1 MDARDAETRLV
12 QGAVS
17 GMRWRL
23 LQNSGLRHRDLLHP
37 TINVYVLWKPGSAY
51 LKVKGCFHIICWI
64 IDKSHV
70 PNQVKGKHCLRFLQ
84 FKSATITAW
93 PLLPAPLL
101 RKRLSRIKPQRAW
114 RPHLL
119 NFCWAF
125 PACDPGLWKK
135 CTHFQSL
142 ITACLPTPTLPG
154 PTGSYI
160 RRTGFSPQINLISS
174 FRVPEITWV
183 CAVLSQSTSI
193 PALRSAPHFT
203 FHSALS
209 ADPGRRQLPRKK

>member
-1 MDARDAETRLV
+1 MFPIKLKASTVSDFCSSDQPPSLPGPCFLPCSWEKGFSRL
-12 QGAVS
+12 
-17 GMRWRL
+17 
-23 LQNSGLRHRDLLHP
+23 
-37 TINVYVLWKPGSAY
+37 
-51 LKVKGCFHIICWI
+51 
-64 IDKSHV
+64 
-70 PNQVKGKHCLRFLQ
+70 
-84 FKSATITAW
+84 
-93 PLLPAPLL
+93 
-101 RKRLSRIKPQRAW
+101 KPQRAW

-119 NFCWAF
+119 NFRWAF

-174 FRVPEITWV
+174 FRVPEIRWV

-209 ADPGRRQLPRKK
+209 ADPGWRQLPCKK